1 MIRPLFNLLRSAPE
15 PRRLVLFAV
24 VALAA
29 VVLGFGA
36 VSPAAG
42 KDLITAWGYYYILGV
57 FVAFVFFAWR
67 VAAAR
72 SEIWRGWLRRP
83 GWPGCMILVATVFA
97 LGGDPVK
104 HKILYDEY
112 VLQGTALQMHA
123 TKEIATVVRAYDI
136 AGSWVPITTFLD
148 KRPYFFPFVVS
159 LVHDLTGYRIANIFV
174 VNAGLTF
181 VLFGLTYW
189 LGRVLAGR
197 GPALLAVGLLATLP
211 LIWQNATGAGMEI
224 HNLAMI
230 ALVMAVA
237 VLWLRAPSPDRLSL
251 LVLGAVLLAQ
261 SRYESALFV
270 APVAVLIVVG
280 WWRAGQVLL
289 SWPAMVAPLL
299 LVPRVW
305 HNRFLDAS
313 PQLWQLNAGQ
323 SSRFSLDYL
332 EGNLAGAWSFFFNLG
347 PAHANSFYLSLLG
360 ALGLL
365 WGLGRA
371 WRRARRADLTP
382 LAPAG
387 LVVIA
392 FGAGIVANL
401 ALIMFYY
408 WSRLDD
414 TMAARF
420 ALPMC
425 LLFVLSAAWAV
436 SWCGRYRAGALRV
449 AALGLGAWLFTC
461 GWPAMAVRLY
471 TDQNMVMKEVEWEH
485 EVIVG
490 RHVPVLFITNKSTI
504 PFVLWRVPTILN
516 LVGRQRGEEIKY
528 HMGEGTFREVIVAQ
542 ALRPT
547 TVDGNMGVDPDDL
560 MPPSYRLEMIAE
572 KRFGGRIARLSR
584 IVAIDETPRQAAS
597 VPGGGMHD

>member
-1 MIRPLFNLLRSAPE
+1 M
-15 PRRLVLFAV
+15 LFAI

-29 VVLGFGA
+29 VVLGFRA

-42 KDLITAWGYYYILGV
+42 KDLITDWGYYYILGV
-57 FVAFVFFAWR
+57 FMAFVFFVWR
-67 VAAAR
+67 VAMAR
-72 SEIWRGWLRRP
+72 VEVWRGWLRRP
-83 GWPGCMILVATVFA
+83 GWPGFIILVATVFA

-148 KRPYFFPFVVS
+148 KRPYFFAFLVS
-159 LVHDLTGYRIANIFV
+159 LTHDLTGYRIANIFI
-174 VNAGLTF
+174 VNAALTA
-181 VLFGLTYW
+181 VLLGLTYW

-211 LIWQNATGAGMEI
+211 LVWQNATGAGMEI

-230 ALVMAVA
+230 AWVMVA
-237 VLWLRAPSPDRLSL
+237 SVLWLRAPSADRLSL
-251 LVLGAVLLAQ
+251 LVLSAVLLAQ
-261 SRYESALFV
+261 SRYESALFIL
-270 APVAVLIVVG
+270 PVAALIVVG
-280 WWRAGQVLL
+280 WWRAERIIL
-289 SWPAMVAPLL
+289 SWPAIIAPLL

-323 SSRFSLDYL
+323 NSRFSFDYL
-332 EGNLAGAWSFFFNLG
+332 EGNLAGAWAFFFNVG

-360 ALGLL
+360 ALGLG
-365 WGLGRA
+365 WGLCRA
-371 WRRARRADLTP
+371 WRRARLGDATG

-387 LVVIA
+387 LVFVA
-392 FGAGIVANL
+392 FGACIVANL

-425 LLFVLSAAWAV
+425 LLLALASAWAV
-436 SWCGRYRAGALRV
+436 SWFGPHRTTALRV
-449 AALGLGAWLFTC
+449 AVAGLGLWLCTC
-461 GWPAMAVRLY
+461 GLPAMAVRLY

-485 EVIVG
+485 EVIVS
-490 RHVPVLFITNKSTI
+490 RRVSVLFISNKSAI
-504 PFVLWRVPTILN
+504 PFLLWRVPTLLN
-516 LVGRQRGEEIKY
+516 LVGRQRAAEIKY
-528 HMGEGTFREVIVAQ
+528 HLAEGTFREVIVAQ

-547 TVDGNMGVDPDDL
+547 SVDGAMGVDPDDL
-560 MPPSYRLEMIAE
+560 MPASYRMEMIAE

-584 IVAIDETPRQAAS
+584 IVAIDAATAGLPAPAEK
-597 VPGGGMHD
+597 VVVRE